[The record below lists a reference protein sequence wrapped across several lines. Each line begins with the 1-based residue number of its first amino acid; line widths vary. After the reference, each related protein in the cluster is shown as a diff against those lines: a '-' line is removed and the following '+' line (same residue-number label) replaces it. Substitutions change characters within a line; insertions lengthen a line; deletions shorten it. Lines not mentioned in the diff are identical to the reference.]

1 MLIIHE
7 NLKKIYPDA
16 KLGILVM
23 KDVENLPTDSEFI
36 KAKMAVIDD
45 LFKQYENYNRKD
57 FVNSEPICHYI
68 NYYKKF
74 KKTYHVLLQLESVVL
89 KSHPVPNVST
99 LVESMFLAELK
110 NLLLT
115 AAHDFDKIQFPI
127 ELNLAEGSESFIVIS
142 GKQQSTTP
150 NDMMLCD
157 EEGIISSILNG
168 PDSRTQITSDTKNV
182 LFYTYAP
189 NGIDDNTIYNH
200 LNDIV
205 SYVYIFS
212 PNAKVDLLDIF

>member
-1 MLIIHE
+1 MLIVHE

-23 KDVENLPTDSEFI
+23 KDVKNLPTDCEFI
-36 KAKMAVIDD
+36 KTKMAVIDD

-57 FVNSEPICHYI
+57 FVKSEPICHYI

-115 AAHDFDKIQFPI
+115 ATHDFDKIQFPL
-127 ELNLAEGSESFIVIS
+127 ELKLAEGNESFIGIS
-142 GKQQSTTP
+142 GKQQSTTK
-150 NDMMLCD
+150 NDMLLCD
-157 EEGIISSILNG
+157 AEGIISSILNG
-168 PDSRTQITSDTKNV
+168 PDYRTQITSDTKNAI
-182 LFYTYAP
+182 FYTYVP
-189 NGIDDNTIYNH
+189 NDIKDNIILNH

-205 SYVYIFS
+205 SYVSIFA
-212 PNAKVDLLDIF
+212 PDAKVDLLNIF